1 VQIRERYLGG
11 GDEEQLPVRDPG
23 LEEVFLELGQL
34 AGAGHGRPA
43 HQRWQRELGVT
54 VPSGVQV
61 QEELGDGPLQ
71 LSAGA
76 LEDGKPRAGQ
86 FRRPGEIEDTQAL
99 ADGRMIGRFE
109 IEHRQIAPPAYLR
122 GGVLR
127 VAVRAA
133 VLRQVRDLQQQRPQL
148 IIELLLPVLTGR
160 DLRLQG
166 PAAFYQ
172 LAGVLA
178 ALGRCLHFLRDPPG
192 FCPRAFNLTDRGVA
206 PAEQAAQLV
215 QVQLIAAPGQPAQG
229 VGGGVEQYA
238 RIVHQYVLTNSSS
251 PGHTDYPPVRDRWQR
266 FYHREY
272 KRIPLIS

>member
-1 VQIRERYLGG
+1 
-11 GDEEQLPVRDPG
+11 
-23 LEEVFLELGQL
+23 
-34 AGAGHGRPA
+34 
-43 HQRWQRELGVT
+43 QRWQRELGVT

-86 FRRPGEIEDTQAL
+86 FRR
-99 ADGRMIGRFE
+99 RFE

-133 VLRQVRDLQQQRPQL
+133 VLGQVRDLQQQRAQL
-148 IIELLLPVLTGR
+148 IIELLLPVLNGR

-172 LAGVLA
+172 LAGALA
-178 ALGRCLHFLRDPPG
+178 ALGRCLHFLRDPLG
-192 FCPRAFNLTDRGVA
+192 LCPRAFNLTDRGVA

-215 QVQLIAAPGQPAQG
+215 QVQLIAAPGQPAHG

-238 RIVHQYVLTNSSS
+238 RIVHQYVLTNSGS
-251 PGHTDYPPVRDRWQR
+251 PGHTDYPPVRGRWQR

-272 KRIPLIS
+272 KRPFRSSANAFLCGSGLRHRFNVRPAEIRRRGGYPADGRPAFTSVKSARPAGT

>member
-1 VQIRERYLGG
+1 MHPDQPARVPAVGTRLRPEARRPGRIGQRQIPGGQRFACVQIRERNLGG

-71 LSAGA
+71 LGADA
-76 LEDGKPRAGQ
+76 LEDGEPRAGQ
-86 FRRPGEIEDTQAL
+86 FRRPGEIEDAQAL
-99 ADGRMIGRFE
+99 ADGRVISRLE
-109 IEHRQIAPPAYLR
+109 VEHRQIAPPAYLD
-122 GGVLR
+122 GEVLR

-133 VLRQVRDLQQQRPQL
+133 VLRQVRDLQQQRLQL
-148 IIELLLPVLTGR
+148 VIQLLLPPLTGR

-178 ALGRCLHFLRDPPG
+178 ALGRCLHLLRDPLG
-192 FCPRAFNLTDRGVA
+192 FRPRAFDLTDRGVA
-206 PAEQAAQLV
+206 AC
-215 QVQLIAAPGQPAQG
+215 
-229 VGGGVEQYA
+229 
-238 RIVHQYVLTNSSS
+238 
-251 PGHTDYPPVRDRWQR
+251 
-266 FYHREY
+266 
-272 KRIPLIS
+272 